1 MNPIITAHTPT
12 ENVVIECLLRDGYWD
27 RTEIIRLAD
36 GSRRVRKQGKGNDS
50 AGPWGTD
57 NLRQEALYLLN
68 LETDVANL
76 FPQLQSYWDNNHGV
90 GYEMSFLEQRIDVA
104 QLARQGVFDQDQA
117 DTFQKYLG
125 TRVFSQLQ
133 CPTSIQTPLSHNITD
148 TLRSAC
154 QWMTE
159 HPDFVGLVKSPELVI
174 NNQSVA
180 GLEYNLSRL
189 GKSEVLQALDQQP
202 QVRLHGDL
210 HLENMLLPAKG
221 CNPEWPTQVTL
232 IDPVSVAGVQAGHPL
247 FDLGKYE
254 SYAIG
259 ELPAMRQRKV
269 SVMGFDP
276 SSESGCYGFELH
288 WQDPELAPFRRINW
302 HSTMRT
308 CYEAQYGS
316 VDQAVYEL
324 LQAYYAA
331 AMVLCT
337 KGVERQA
344 RALKLVLSLHL
355 SF

>member
-76 FPQLQSYWDNNHGV
+76 FPLLQSYWDNNHGV

-180 GLEYNLSRL
+180 GLDYNLSRL
-189 GKSEVLQALDQQP
+189 CKSEVLQALDQQP

-269 SVMGFDP
+269 SLMGFDP

-355 SF
+355 SI

>member
-133 CPTSIQTPLSHNITD
+133 CQ
-148 TLRSAC
+148 
-154 QWMTE
+154 
-159 HPDFVGLVKSPELVI
+159 
-174 NNQSVA
+174 
-180 GLEYNLSRL
+180 
-189 GKSEVLQALDQQP
+189 
-202 QVRLHGDL
+202 
-210 HLENMLLPAKG
+210 
-221 CNPEWPTQVTL
+221 
-232 IDPVSVAGVQAGHPL
+232 
-247 FDLGKYE
+247 
-254 SYAIG
+254 IG
-259 ELPAMRQRKV
+259 RASCR
-269 SVMGFDP
+269 
-276 SSESGCYGFELH
+276 
-288 WQDPELAPFRRINW
+288 
-302 HSTMRT
+302 
-308 CYEAQYGS
+308 
-316 VDQAVYEL
+316 
-324 LQAYYAA
+324 
-331 AMVLCT
+331 
-337 KGVERQA
+337 ER
-344 RALKLVLSLHL
+344 V
-355 SF
+355 

>member
-1 MNPIITAHTPT
+1 
-12 ENVVIECLLRDGYWD
+12 LLRDGYWD
-27 RTEIIRLAD
+27 RTEIILLDD

-50 AGPWGTD
+50 AGPWGAD

-68 LETDVANL
+68 LETEVMDL
-76 FPQLQSYWDNNHGV
+76 FPQLLSYWDNHHGV

-104 QLARQGVFDQDQA
+104 QLARQGLFNQSQA
-117 DTFQKYLG
+117 DTFQNYLG

-133 CPTSIQTPLSHNITD
+133 RSSKTHTPLSNNIKS
-148 TLRSAC
+148 TLHSAS
-154 QWMTE
+154 QWMTT
-159 HPDFVGLVKSPELVI
+159 HPDFVALVESPELVI
-174 NNQSVA
+174 NNNSVA
-180 GLEYNLSRL
+180 GLKYNLNRL
-189 GKSEVLQALDQQP
+189 DNSTVLQALDQQP

-221 CNPEWPTQVTL
+221 CDPKWPTQVTL
-232 IDPVSVAGVQAGHPL
+232 IDPVSVAGVQFGHPL

-254 SYAIG
+254 SYATG

-269 SVMGFDP
+269 CVMGFD
-276 SSESGCYGFELH
+276 SNSESSCYSFELN
-288 WQDPELAPFRRINW
+288 WQDSELASFQRINW
-302 HSTMRT
+302 HNTMRT

-316 VDQAVYEL
+316 VDKAVYEL

-337 KGVERQA
+337 DGIERQA
-344 RALKLVLSLHL
+344 RALKLVLSLHM